1 MQKYKSER
9 KSVPMR
15 VREEMSDEEKYFE
28 TKRQRERERYC
39 VWVHDRKRDNEKLC
53 ENHKR

>member
-9 KSVPMR
+9 KSVTMR

-28 TKRQRERERYC
+28 TKRQRERERDC
-39 VWVHDRKRDNEKLC
+39 VWVHDRTNDNEKLC

>member
-28 TKRQRERERYC
+28 TKRQREREI
-39 VWVHDRKRDNEKLC
+39 LC
-53 ENHKR
+53 LGP

>member
-1 MQKYKSER
+1 
-9 KSVPMR
+9 MR

-28 TKRQRERERYC
+28 TKRQREREREI
-39 VWVHDRKRDNEKLC
+39 VFDRKRDNEKLC

>member
-9 KSVPMR
+9 KSVTMR

-28 TKRQRERERYC
+28 TKRQRERERE
-39 VWVHDRKRDNEKLC
+39 RERERLC
-53 ENHKR
+53 LGP

>member
-1 MQKYKSER
+1 MKKNISRR
-9 KSVPMR
+9 K
-15 VREEMSDEEKYFE
+15 D
-28 TKRQRERERYC
+28 RERERERERERDC

>member
-1 MQKYKSER
+1 M
-9 KSVPMR
+9 PMR

-28 TKRQRERERYC
+28 TKRQRERERERERERDF
-39 VWVHDRKRDNEKLC
+39 VWVHDRTNDNEKLC